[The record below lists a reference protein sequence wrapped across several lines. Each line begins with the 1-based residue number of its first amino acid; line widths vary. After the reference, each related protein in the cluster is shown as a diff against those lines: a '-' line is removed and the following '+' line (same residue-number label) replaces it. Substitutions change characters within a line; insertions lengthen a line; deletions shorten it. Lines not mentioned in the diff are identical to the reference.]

1 MNNSLN
7 FKSVFELGRL
17 IKDRAISPVEL
28 IQAYLNRIAK
38 VGPTLNSWITLI
50 PERALQEAKKAEH
63 EIGKGNYKGPLHGI
77 PFGLKDLYATKGIR
91 TTYGCVAYDTL
102 IPNEDST
109 TAVRLRKAGAIL
121 LGKTNLHTLA
131 LGPTGQ
137 NEYYGDMRNSWDI
150 ERYAGGSSGG
160 SASAVASGECA
171 FAMGTDSGGS
181 IRMPAGLCG
190 IVGLKPTFGL
200 LTRHGI
206 MEISP
211 SMDHHGPMTRTV
223 RDCAIILQV
232 IAGYDPKDPDSSSH
246 VIPDYLRAINGGL
259 KGLKIG
265 IPQEF
270 YKFPIDPEVKQAV
283 KRALNKLFEL
293 GAIIKKVKWPM
304 VGYAQIISSAILAV
318 DAAHSLRALIFKD
331 PGKIDSSVRNR
342 IASGFF
348 IPAVRYLQVQ
358 KARAKLNSQSYDL
371 LREVDLLAGPTL
383 GVPAPRIG
391 EKEIVVAGSK
401 MSVFK
406 ALPPFV
412 RPFNLNGLPAISIPC
427 GFTSGNLPI
436 GLQIAGRPFSEKTV
450 LKVAYAYET
459 SDPWHNRHPSL

>member
-1 MNNSLN
+1 ME
-7 FKSVFELGRL
+7 F
-17 IKDRAISPVEL
+17 
-28 IQAYLNRIAK
+28 
-38 VGPTLNSWITLI
+38 
-50 PERALQEAKKAEH
+50 
-63 EIGKGNYKGPLHGI
+63 
-77 PFGLKDLYATKGIR
+77 FGLDTRDYNMEELYLG
-91 TTYGCVAYDTL
+91 VL
-102 IPNEDST
+102 DS
-109 TAVRLRKAGAIL
+109 
-121 LGKTNLHTLA
+121 LGSL
-131 LGPTGQ
+131 
-137 NEYYGDMRNSWDI
+137 E
-150 ERYAGGSSGG
+150 SGG

-223 RDCAIILQV
+223 RDCAIILRA
-232 IAGYDPKDPDSSSH
+232 IAGYDSKDPDSSRH
-246 VIPDYLRAINGGL
+246 AIPDYLRAINGGL

-270 YKFPIDPEVKQAV
+270 YKFPIEPEVKQAV

-293 GAIIKKVKWPM
+293 GAIIKKVNWPM
-304 VGYAQIISSAILAV
+304 LSYAQTISSAILAV
-318 DAAHSLRALIFKD
+318 DAAHSLRALILKH
-331 PGKIDSSVRNR
+331 PRKIDSSVRNR

-348 IPAVRYLQVQ
+348 IPAVSYLQVQ
-358 KARAKLNSQSYDL
+358 TARAKLNCQSYDL

-383 GVPAPRIG
+383 GVPAPKIG
-391 EKEIVVAGSK
+391 EKEIVAAGSK

-436 GLQIAGRPFSEKTV
+436 GLQIAGRPFSEKTI

-459 SDPWHNRHPSL
+459 FDPWHKKHPSL